1 MGEWLM
7 FTNEQK
13 EQLLYLNFEI
23 CPESY
28 RARKLGNWE
37 IYGSTILQ
45 IVISQVT
52 GWVNFEIQRSKISK
66 SFPILCE
73 SKVFRI
79 FAIINV
85 TG

>member
-52 GWVNFEIQRSKISK
+52 GWVNFSRLNGGTNPKFQNPSQ
-66 SFPILCE
+66 SFVNQ
-73 SKVFRI
+73 KF
-79 FAIINV
+79 FAFLQ
-85 TG
+85 

>member
-1 MGEWLM
+1 M
-7 FTNEQK
+7 
-13 EQLLYLNFEI
+13 
-23 CPESY
+23 
-28 RARKLGNWE
+28 GNWE
-37 IYGSTILQ
+37 IYGNAILQ

-52 GWVNFEIQRSKISK
+52 GWVNFEIPQSIPIAIGTK